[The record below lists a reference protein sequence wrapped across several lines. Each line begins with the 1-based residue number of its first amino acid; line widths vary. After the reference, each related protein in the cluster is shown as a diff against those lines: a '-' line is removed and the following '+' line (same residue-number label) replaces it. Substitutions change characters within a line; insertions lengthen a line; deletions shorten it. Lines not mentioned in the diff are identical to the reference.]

1 MRRPKAER
9 LIKAVRVAAPRV
21 GGQLNEAAAAVAALL
36 DGPFEHRRAEA
47 AAALAASDAH
57 AFDLAAPYAAVGQA
71 GNKAELQHP
80 DDATAAFGHRKK
92 LVRVSLDRGEGFAVA
107 DVQREAGA

>member
-21 GGQLNEAAAAVAALL
+21 GGQLDEAATALAALL

-47 AAALAASDAH
+47 AAALAGSDAH
-57 AFDLAAPYAAVGQA
+57 AFDLAAPHAAVGQA
-71 GNKAELQHP
+71 GNKAELQHA
-80 DDATAAFGHRKK
+80 DEAAAAFGHRKK
-92 LVRVSLDRGEGFAVA
+92 LVRVPPDCGEGFAIA
-107 DVQREAGA
+107 DIQRQAG